1 MDCGLPSMPDNA
13 SISGNMFNIGMRV
26 KFTCSEGT
34 SMSTVTTDTA
44 VCQPDGQWSETNFSC
59 NPENIDPCM
68 STPCGSHGTCVATVD
83 SYWCD
88 CETGW
93 TGPLCEQ
100 ESIPVIDPCMSTPC
114 GSHGTCVA
122 TVDSYWCDCETGW
135 TGPLCEQESIPV
147 IDPCMSTPCGS
158 HGTCVATVDS
168 YWCDCETGWTGPLCE
183 QESIPVI
190 DPCMSTPCGSHGT
203 CVATVDSYWCDCET
217 GWTGPLCEQES
228 IPVIDPCMST
238 PCGSHGT
245 CVATVDSY
253 WCDCETGWTGPL
265 CEQESIPVTDPCMS
279 TPCGSHGTCVATVDS
294 YWCDCETGWTGPLC
308 EQEENECLSSP
319 CQSDEECVG
328 TQGSFSCTKYCPSG
342 WMYYGGSCYL
352 LEKDKVDK
360 NAAEKCSVVL
370 YWLHDDALLK
380 AESTSYINK
389 CISIEKRK
397 ETVYT
402 HDFAYKWSCASWD
415 NGHIFD
421 VNNAAEWEAIKTYF
435 YEQYNSDVDT
445 INGVWMSVQD
455 FDVEGVYK
463 LSDGSPVEFTDWQDG
478 QPDNYAD
485 NDDCVNGW
493 IGIQLQWNDIN
504 CEARFW
510 FICEYELN
518 P

>member
-1 MDCGLPSMPDNA
+1 
-13 SISGNMFNIGMRV
+13 
-26 KFTCSEGT
+26 
-34 SMSTVTTDTA
+34 
-44 VCQPDGQWSETNFSC
+44 
-59 NPENIDPCM
+59 
-68 STPCGSHGTCVATVD
+68 
-83 SYWCD
+83 
-88 CETGW
+88 
-93 TGPLCEQ
+93 
-100 ESIPVIDPCMSTPC
+100 
-114 GSHGTCVA
+114 
-122 TVDSYWCDCETGW
+122 
-135 TGPLCEQESIPV
+135 
-147 IDPCMSTPCGS
+147 
-158 HGTCVATVDS
+158 
-168 YWCDCETGWTGPLCE
+168 
-183 QESIPVI
+183 
-190 DPCMSTPCGSHGT
+190 
-203 CVATVDSYWCDCET
+203 
-217 GWTGPLCEQES
+217 
-228 IPVIDPCMST
+228 
-238 PCGSHGT
+238 
-245 CVATVDSY
+245 
-253 WCDCETGWTGPL
+253 
-265 CEQESIPVTDPCMS
+265 MS

-360 NAAEKCSVVL
+360 NAAE
-370 YWLHDDALLK
+370 
-380 AESTSYINK
+380 
-389 CISIEKRK
+389 
-397 ETVYT
+397 
-402 HDFAYKWSCASWD
+402 WSCASWD